1 MNRGFFITGTDTGV
15 GKTVIAAAIIKVV
28 HALGVNVCGMKPIET
43 GCSRIGDNL
52 YPSDGMFL
60 KKAAGMEET
69 VNHITPYCFEAA
81 VAPSL
86 ASEMEGKPVN
96 INIIIEEYMSLAK
109 RYHAVVVEG
118 IGGILVPIRKDYFVI
133 DLIRDLGLPLIVVS
147 RPSLG
152 TLNHTLL
159 TVNYALREGITVSG
173 IIINFTR
180 PSDATVAEN
189 TNPLILQQLSPV
201 PVIGTFPCLENL
213 ENENIER
220 AAMRYLNIEIIRDHL
235 NIS

>member
-15 GKTVIAAAIIKVV
+15 GKTVIAAAIIKMI
-28 HALGVNVCGMKPIET
+28 HALGVNVCGMKPVET
-43 GCSRIGDNL
+43 DCSRIGDNL

-69 VNHITPYCFEAA
+69 INHVTPYCFETP

-86 ASEMEGKPVN
+86 ASEMEGRPVN
-96 INIIIEEYMSLAK
+96 IDIIIGEYRALAK

-118 IGGILVPIRKDYFVI
+118 IGGILVPLKRDYFVI
-133 DLIRDLGLPLIVVS
+133 DLIRDLELPLIVVA

-159 TVNYALREGITVSG
+159 TVNYALKEGIAVSG

-201 PVIGTFPCLENL
+201 PVIGTFPCLGDL
-213 ENENIER
+213 GNENIEK
-220 AAMRYLNIEIIRDHL
+220 AALRYLNIEIIRDRL